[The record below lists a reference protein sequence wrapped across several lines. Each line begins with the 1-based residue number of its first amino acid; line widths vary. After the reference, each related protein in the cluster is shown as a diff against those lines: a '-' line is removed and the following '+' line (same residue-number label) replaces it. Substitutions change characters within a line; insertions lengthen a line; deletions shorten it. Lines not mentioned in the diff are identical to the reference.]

1 MRSKKQIVGPTLV
14 SQAEI
19 EATGVRP
26 RKGAAPLERGVDLL
40 KRYLLV
46 PNRMMI
52 LYSSEDVLLSD
63 YIRDHWAALDELSGD
78 VCEIYQSLLQLAGG
92 EDVYSYLKD
101 LRNIPG
107 ADTVRIDKLPMIL
120 LWSNQAAISISLS
133 EHADEFAR
141 LKGAIRG
148 IFQYLCEINRGFEVR
163 DKARLGKMLKEV
175 LNKKAKFSSFSVVI
189 DRRVTMKADRGGVV
203 VNRSK
208 VRDIETK
215 YTSKKKTEPI
225 DLKTLAVQL
234 EELRVAM
241 KGEGKSTAHDIATG
255 QIAAAKEAADNKDQK
270 GTVSALKSAG
280 KWALGVAQKIGVTVA
295 SKAIE
300 DAMKGGGGTTI

>member
-1 MRSKKQIVGPTLV
+1 MRGKKQVVVPTLV
-14 SQAEI
+14 SQAEL

-26 RKGAAPLERGVDLL
+26 RKGAAPFERGVDLL
-40 KRYLLV
+40 KRYLQV

-52 LYSSEDVLLSD
+52 LYSSEDELLSD
-63 YIRDHWAALDELSGD
+63 YIRNHWAALDELSGD
-78 VCEIYQSLLQLAGG
+78 VCEVYQSLLQLSGG

-133 EHADEFAR
+133 EHADDFAR

-148 IFQYLCEINRGFEVR
+148 IFHYLRDINRGFEVK
-163 DKARLGKMLKEV
+163 DKTRFGKMLKEV
-175 LNKKAKFSSFSVVI
+175 LNRTGKFSSFSIVI

-203 VNRSK
+203 INRSK
-208 VRDIETK
+208 VRDV
-215 YTSKKKTEPI
+215 KTESTSTEAAPI
-225 DLKTLAVQL
+225 DLTTLAVEL
-234 EELRVAM
+234 EKLRVAM
-241 KGEGKSTAHDIATG
+241 KDEGKSTAHDIATG
-255 QIAAAKEAADNKDQK
+255 QIAAAKDAADNKDQK

-280 KWALGVAQKIGVTVA
+280 KWALDVAQKIGVTVA

-300 DAMKGGGGTTI
+300 DAMKGGG

>member
-1 MRSKKQIVGPTLV
+1 VKSKKQAISPSLV

-19 EATGVRP
+19 EATGVRI
-26 RKGAAPLERGVDLL
+26 REGAAPRERGVDLL
-40 KRYLLV
+40 ERYLRV

-52 LYSSEDVLLSD
+52 LYSSEDEILSE

-107 ADTVRIDKLPMIL
+107 ADSVQIDKLPMIL

-133 EHADEFAR
+133 EYADDFAR

-148 IFQYLCEINRGFEVR
+148 IFQYLHNIGRGFEVG

-175 LNKKAKFSSFSVVI
+175 LNKKGKFSSFSVVI

-208 VRDIETK
+208 VRDIKAK
-215 YTSKKKTEPI
+215 YTSKKKVQ
-225 DLKTLAVQL
+225 TLDWKKLAPEL
-234 EELRVAM
+234 EELRGAM
-241 KGEGKSTAHDIATG
+241 KAEGKSAAHDIATG
-255 QIAAAKEAADNKDQK
+255 KIAEAKEAADKKDEK

-280 KWALGVAQKIGVTVA
+280 KWAFDVAQKIGVTVA

-300 DAMKGGGGTTI
+300 DAIKGGGGTAI